1 MMAEI
6 QTVIDFGIII
16 IVAVITI
23 TSVVFGLLL
32 LVKGSLIISRKQ
44 YVGGREARIIGAIL
58 LLGGVLSPFTY
69 GLAGLFSILISI
81 IFGWVTYSRK
91 GRRTSDP
98 ADRKPIRVA
107 GEFIVEPSPVESPL
121 DTAEH
126 RRAGIVPSK
135 RTSAGELPAEQPL
148 RREPLPDTW
157 RPDVGVLPPKD
168 IPGRLSVPETQTPAQ
183 DIESRHQPKQFE
195 PIPLASLEVIKGSL
209 SKPVIPIHSTNFL
222 IGRDRDADLQLLD
235 EHVSREHA
243 RLRFAGGKWFIQ
255 DQNTENGTIVNGEAI
270 TAARIKSGDRITI
283 MSFTFIFRNN
293 KKSEPRSSLCPNCQ
307 QEIQASWITC
317 PICHTSL
324 KPVEQKKK
332 PEAPGV
338 AKVESQNLPAVNQTA
353 EPIKSKIIPEKT
365 LDETK
370 ERKRS
375 GCLTAWL
382 VLAIIANSIIAF
394 LSWFLAANTPYAAGD
409 YGTLLVL
416 GGFLNLTCVG
426 FAIAILKWKKWGVY
440 GFACCILA
448 TIILSLSQG
457 NALIALQGLLPLGIL
472 ILLIRPY
479 WDQMD

>member
-324 KPVEQKKK
+324 KPVEQKK
-332 PEAPGV
+332 
-338 AKVESQNLPAVNQTA
+338 S
-353 EPIKSKIIPEKT
+353 
-365 LDETK
+365 
-370 ERKRS
+370 
-375 GCLTAWL
+375 
-382 VLAIIANSIIAF
+382 
-394 LSWFLAANTPYAAGD
+394 
-409 YGTLLVL
+409 
-416 GGFLNLTCVG
+416 
-426 FAIAILKWKKWGVY
+426 LKH
-440 GFACCILA
+440 
-448 TIILSLSQG
+448 
-457 NALIALQGLLPLGIL
+457 
-472 ILLIRPY
+472 RE
-479 WDQMD
+479 